1 MPGQYPPSAVLIALF
16 ITSSRY
22 ILVIPSAIMGYDGI
36 LLYNDTRKLEILSMI
51 SQGPRFLKG
60 LEIGGKVVGAVP
72 KIARMG

>member
-1 MPGQYPPSAVLIALF
+1 
-16 ITSSRY
+16 
-22 ILVIPSAIMGYDGI
+22 MGYDGI

-60 LEIGGKVVGAVP
+60 LEIGGKVVGTVP

>member
-1 MPGQYPPSAVLIALF
+1 
-16 ITSSRY
+16 
-22 ILVIPSAIMGYDGI
+22 MGYDGI